1 MFSFTTYTKSEVK
14 QMLDAASRTTRDI
27 KPTQTSLAQK
37 KLIEV
42 SKHIYL
48 FSGIN
53 NEDVIAITND
63 VQFMEYAKDEVIFK
77 EGDQSDDIYFL
88 LRGFLSVE
96 VGREQKQVA
105 RISPME
111 LFGEMAFISKKPRN
125 ATIRAL
131 EDKSTVIKFVVDDDA
146 YESATSFAFMKLY
159 KNIATIVVKKLEA
172 SNEIIAGMRAEAE

>member
-1 MFSFTTYTKSEVK
+1 MFGFTTYTKSEVQ

-27 KPTQTSLAQK
+27 KPTKTTLAQK
-37 KLIEV
+37 KLLEV

-48 FSGIN
+48 FKGIQN
-53 NEDVIAITND
+53 DDIIAITND
-63 VQFMEYAKDEVIFK
+63 VQFMEYAKDEVIFE

-96 VGREQKQVA
+96 VAEGKQVA

-111 LFGEMAFISKKPRN
+111 LFGEMAFISKKPRS

-146 YESATSFAFMKLY
+146 YEASTSFAFMRLY
-159 KNIATIVVKKLEA
+159 KNIATIVAKKLEA
-172 SNEIIAGMRAEAE
+172 SNAVIASGMREG